1 MESPAYTTAD
11 YQNELTRVR
20 KARRR
25 NTIIVLATDAVIICA
40 AIAYVMT
47 GFSF

>member
-1 MESPAYTTAD
+1 MDPSAYTTAD
-11 YQNELTRVR
+11 YQSELSRVR

-25 NTIIVLATDAVIICA
+25 NTIIVLVADVAIIGVT
-40 AIAYVMT
+40 IAYALT